1 MNLKTQ
7 IDQDLG
13 RLAAHGTFAAGPQM
27 LTVDTEAGRLECQM
41 AALDSIGCE
50 FDRLALVPDRL
61 AARFAEELKRLGETL
76 ASRLTYLLEPIGV
89 VEFDPEG
96 CVVQLRSIP
105 PHKDDDK
112 SSYYELLARRGGQL
126 SLSRYEKAP
135 RVPRRVTST
144 SVTREVFCRL
154 AGDFASVVS

>member
-7 IDQDLG
+7 IDQELG
-13 RLAAHGTFAAGPQM
+13 RLAAHGAFAAGPQM
-27 LTVDTEAGRLECQM
+27 LTVDTEAGRFECQIG
-41 AALDSIGCE
+41 ALDSIGCE
-50 FDRLALVPDRL
+50 FDRLALVTDRL
-61 AARFAEELKRLGETL
+61 AASSAEELKRLGEAL

-96 CVVQLRSIP
+96 FVVQLRSIP

-112 SSYYELLARRGGQL
+112 SSYYELLAQRGGQL
-126 SLSRYEKAP
+126 SLSRYEKTPRAP
-135 RVPRRVTST
+135 RHVTSA

-154 AGDFASVVS
+154 AEDFSLAVS